1 MVAARGVP
9 TPAPGG
15 GGAVLPGRLQVGP
28 FACPKVMVAAPEY
41 CLYLKQCSAL
51 TLGGSERSQI
61 APGAQGQ
68 PSSRPWSSVS

>member
-28 FACPKVMVAAPEY
+28 FAGPKVMAAAPEY
-41 CLYLKQCSAL
+41 CVYLKQCSAL
-51 TLGGSERSQI
+51 TLGGSER
-61 APGAQGQ
+61 
-68 PSSRPWSSVS
+68 